1 MVKLFLQNRWLSQT
15 KKYCKILFVTI
26 CLIHNSIGYCQ
37 NYFNRTYHYLTS
49 DSLNR
54 TESYGGLVEVPQGGY
69 LASGNSWNSIN
80 GSTKLILD
88 RINSDGELISQK
100 AYGDSGDYFIVSDMK
115 TLQDGNIGILIS
127 KSSYLLDSTWFY
139 FVKSTTE
146 GDTILTRVFSSGKLK
161 TNARKFCLTS
171 DNGVALVGWT
181 GEAQNSHGK
190 SCVIKLDSLYN
201 IQWVKDY
208 GDSTRFNVGTSI
220 VQLNSNGYFV
230 TSWFSEGSSNTY
242 IRNSRLSRIDEYGN
256 ELWTADYGL
265 PGLLDNIE
273 EILIC
278 NPNSFAMIGSRCL
291 GPDYLDNAN
300 GWFMLVDSSGNEI
313 INKNY
318 GSPFLEGLNRFVRI
332 NNDFL
337 AVGVQQLPP
346 ISRSTGYLMKLNS
359 TGDSIWSRSY
369 RFDSSQTNY
378 GDNTLGLS
386 MTSDSGI
393 ILYGHVRI
401 GSTGTQDAWLVKVD
415 SNGCEDLACSQLVS
429 VFENFQTQNN
439 NCFLYPNPSYG
450 SSNLQLG
457 EEFIYQQIVVTIY
470 DLNGAV
476 INRDY
481 IMPDDKKF
489 VIPLRKVDTGLY
501 FISIKSGIKEQTLK
515 WVVVD

>member
-1 MVKLFLQNRWLSQT
+1 MLKIVTT
-15 KKYCKILFVTI
+15 KKKK
-26 CLIHNSIGYCQ
+26 
-37 NYFNRTYHYLTS
+37 
-49 DSLNR
+49 
-54 TESYGGLVEVPQGGY
+54 GGGG
-69 LASGNSWNSIN
+69 G
-80 GSTKLILD
+80 G
-88 RINSDGELISQK
+88 
-100 AYGDSGDYFIVSDMK
+100 
-115 TLQDGNIGILIS
+115 
-127 KSSYLLDSTWFY
+127 
-139 FVKSTTE
+139 
-146 GDTILTRVFSSGKLK
+146 
-161 TNARKFCLTS
+161 
-171 DNGVALVGWT
+171 
-181 GEAQNSHGK
+181 
-190 SCVIKLDSLYN
+190 VIKLDSLYN
-201 IQWVKDY
+201 IQWIKDY

-230 TSWFSEGSSNTY
+230 TSWFSEGTSNTY

-256 ELWTADYGL
+256 ELWTADFGL
-265 PGLLDNIE
+265 TGLLDNIE
-273 EILIC
+273 EILEC

-300 GWFMLVDSSGNEI
+300 GWFMLVDSSGNAI

-359 TGDSIWSRSY
+359 VGDSIWSKSY
-369 RFDSSQTNY
+369 LFDSSQTNY

-386 MTSDSGI
+386 LTSDSGI
-393 ILYGHVRI
+393 VLYGHVRI
-401 GSTGTQDAWLVKVD
+401 GITGTQDAWLVKID

-429 VFENFQTQNN
+429 VLENFQTNNN

-457 EEFIYQQIVVTIY
+457 EEFIYQKIVVTIY
-470 DLNGAV
+470 DLNGAI

-481 IMPDDKKF
+481 IIPDDKKF
-489 VIPLRKVDTGLY
+489 VIPLRRVDPGLY

-515 WVVVD
+515 WVVVN